1 MKDFFVYR
9 TVRRLTIPLIVT
21 FCVLLAATLPATAG
35 SKSAQVEVGF
45 VGSPPTDQ
53 NNVPIQFQSVLLNV
67 QAVRINPKLNANP
80 TGGGWQRIPTP
91 PGIGGTNQLSELQ
104 IDLNASQ
111 NIPQLFNTA
120 QVRPNT
126 YKTAE
131 LLLDPNNPGTL
142 IPNCPTSASTLEGCL
157 TYPIVLNNGNL
168 ISVSDPNG
176 VVKPGK
182 HTLGVLVLQVSM
194 MINQA
199 PTTPGGAYQVSLTLN
214 ETPNTVVPQ
223 AVLGAVTG
231 TIAVAPDSGTT
242 GGGTLTRKVP
252 RLAVT
257 AEVIG
262 TNTAIASARAQTGA
276 QAGTSCPT
284 SKKCFNYTLML
295 PAAGGVNGT
304 DSGFGT
310 LYDLAVTGSA
320 DTYSADRLP
329 PLYPSGSLN
338 VDFSD
343 LKGPEMLGNI
353 TGTIKDVCTNNPIIG
368 ATLEL
373 LIPPNSNSA
382 VDCMAFPEQCVT
394 VASANTNNIGVFP
407 LPGTLLVPA
416 QFNLVPILAKDNF
429 YVMKVSAPGY
439 DNLLVQTTPSVTG
452 KKNGGGCRAM
462 SGVGFTPC
470 NLKMNTGLITGSIP
484 ITPPNPGQTTSV
496 EVFAEDHATNK
507 IESALPLPIKVTNS
521 NVRTCPED
529 SSRQCILFTLNVP
542 TAATVPLSPLPTLD
556 LFAAT
561 IDTYQG
567 VSDPF
572 QGHNIV
578 VLSNV
583 AAPALPNGTACN
595 TTANANFSLDDPI
608 NCVGHGSV
616 IGKVFNANLGSSVVL
631 SKQDPMSTDFVQ
643 ITNSQ
648 VQNQLPNPGSSNNY
662 QFCAPADTYQVQ
674 EFQLPVPVPSVAPSA
689 SPTAS
694 PVDGSLAEVMIPPP
708 PSAGG
713 ASPTPTP
720 AFKIKCPTN
729 CSNPDGTCPGIC
741 NTVTQSLP
749 PMPMMPTAT
758 PTM

>member
-1 MKDFFVYR
+1 VKDFFVYR

-21 FCVLLAATLPATAG
+21 FCVLLAAALPARAG

-45 VGSPPTDQ
+45 VGAPPRDPMGNVIPFQ
-53 NNVPIQFQSVLLNV
+53 NVLLNV

-91 PGIGGTNQLSELQ
+91 PGIGGSNQLSELQ

-120 QVRPNT
+120 QVKPNT
-126 YKTAE
+126 YKTVE

-142 IPNCPTSASTLEGCL
+142 IPNCPTSPSTLEGCL
-157 TYPIVLNNGNL
+157 SYPITLNNGNL
-168 ISVSDPNG
+168 ISFSDPAG
-176 VVKPGK
+176 VVTPGK
-182 HTLGVLVLQVSM
+182 HNLGVVVLQVSM

-199 PTTPGGAYQVSLTLN
+199 PTTPGGAYLVSMQIN
-214 ETPNTVVPQ
+214 PVPFSS
-223 AVLGAVTG
+223 VLGAVTG
-231 TIAVAPDSGTT
+231 TIIVAPDSGTT

-276 QAGTSCPT
+276 QSGTTCPT

-304 DSGFGT
+304 ASGFGT

-320 DTYSADRLP
+320 DTYSAERLP
-329 PLYPSGSLN
+329 PLYPNGSLN
-338 VDFSD
+338 FDFPD

-353 TGTIKDVCTNNPIIG
+353 TGTLKDICSNKPIIG

-382 VDCMAFPEQCVT
+382 VDCMANPEECVT
-394 VASANTNNIGVFP
+394 VATANTNNVGTFP

-416 QFNLVPILAKDNF
+416 QFDLVPILAKGAF

-439 DNLLVQTTPSVTG
+439 DNLLVQTMPSVTG

-484 ITPPNPGQTTSV
+484 ITPPNPGQTTLV

-507 IESALPLPIKVTNS
+507 IESALPMPIKVTNS
-521 NVRTCPED
+521 NAGSIT
-529 SSRQCILFTLNVP
+529 FTLNVP
-542 TAATVPLSPLPTLD
+542 TSATVPLSALD

-567 VSDPF
+567 VADPY

-583 AAPALPNGTACN
+583 AAPAPPSAGTCS
-595 TTANANFSLDDPI
+595 TIANANFSLDDPI
-608 NCVGHGSV
+608 NCVGHGSI
-616 IGKVFNANLGSSVVL
+616 IGRVGNANLGSSVVL
-631 SKQDPMSTDFVQ
+631 SKQDPISSDFVQ

-648 VQNQLPNPGSSNNY
+648 VQNQLPNTGSTNRY
-662 QFCAPADTYQVQ
+662 GFCAPADTYQVQ
-674 EFQLPVPVPSVAPSA
+674 EYQLPLPVPGSAPSA
-689 SPTAS
+689 SPTPA
-694 PVDGSLAEVMIPPP
+694 PVDGAAAEVTIPPP
-708 PSAGG
+708 PLAGG

-720 AFKIKCPTN
+720 AIKCPTT

>member
-21 FCVLLAATLPATAG
+21 FCVLLAAALPAWAG

-45 VGSPPTDQ
+45 VGSPPRDPMGNVIPFQ
-53 NNVPIQFQSVLLNV
+53 NVLLNV
-67 QAVRINPKLNANP
+67 QAVRINPKFNANP

-91 PGIGGTNQLSELQ
+91 PGIGGSNQLSELQ

-120 QVRPNT
+120 QVKPNT
-126 YKTAE
+126 YKTVE

-142 IPNCPTSASTLEGCL
+142 IPNCPTSPSTLEGCL
-157 TYPIVLNNGNL
+157 SYPIALNNGNL
-168 ISVSDPNG
+168 ISFSDSAG
-176 VVKPGK
+176 VVTPGK
-182 HTLGVLVLQVSM
+182 HNLGVVVLQVSM

-199 PTTPGGAYQVSLTLN
+199 PTTPGGAYLVSMQIN
-214 ETPNTVVPQ
+214 PVPFSS
-223 AVLGAVTG
+223 VLGAVTG
-231 TIAVAPDSGTT
+231 TIIVTPDSGTT

-284 SKKCFNYTLML
+284 SKKCFNYTLNL

-304 DSGFGT
+304 TSGFGT

-320 DTYSADRLP
+320 DTYSAERLP
-329 PLYPSGSLN
+329 PLYPNQSIN
-338 VDFSD
+338 VDFPGVSGRQI
-343 LKGPEMLGNI
+343 LGPEMLGNI
-353 TGTIKDVCTNNPIIG
+353 TGTIKDICSNKPIIG

-382 VDCMAFPEQCVT
+382 VDCMANPEQCVT
-394 VASANTNNIGVFP
+394 VATANTNNVGTFP

-416 QFNLVPILAKDNF
+416 QFDLVPILAKGDF

-439 DNLLVQTTPSVTG
+439 DNLLVQTMPSVTG

-462 SGVGFTPC
+462 SGVAFTPC
-470 NLKMNTGLITGSIP
+470 NLKMNTGFITGTIP
-484 ITPPNPGQTTSV
+484 ITPPNPGQTTLV

-521 NVRTCPED
+521 NAGSIT
-529 SSRQCILFTLNVP
+529 FTLNVP
-542 TAATVPLSPLPTLD
+542 TSATVPLSALD

-567 VSDPF
+567 VTDPY

-583 AAPALPNGTACN
+583 AAPAPPSAGTCS
-595 TTANANFSLDDPI
+595 TTMNANFAPEDPI
-608 NCVGHGSV
+608 NCVGHGSI
-616 IGKVFNANLGSSVVL
+616 IGGVGNANLGSSVVL
-631 SKQDPMSTDFVQ
+631 SKQDPISSDFVQ

-648 VQNQLPNPGSSNNY
+648 VQNQLPNPGPSNHY
-662 QFCAPADTYQVQ
+662 GFCAPADTYQVQ
-674 EFQLPVPVPSVAPSA
+674 EFQLPLPVPGSAPSA
-689 SPTAS
+689 SPTPA
-694 PVDGSLAEVMIPPP
+694 PVDGVLAEVMIPPP

-720 AFKIKCPTN
+720 AIKIKCPTT
-729 CSNPDGTCPGIC
+729 CSNKDGTCPGIC
-741 NTVTQSLP
+741 NTVTQPLP
-749 PMPMMPTAT
+749 PSLPMMPTAT